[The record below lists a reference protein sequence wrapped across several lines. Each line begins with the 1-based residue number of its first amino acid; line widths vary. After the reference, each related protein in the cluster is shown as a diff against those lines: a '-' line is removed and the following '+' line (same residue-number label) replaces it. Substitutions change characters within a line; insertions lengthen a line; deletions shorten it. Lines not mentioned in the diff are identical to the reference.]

1 MPPSSLGG
9 RSRLMSGKGMETVVN
24 QSGNIV
30 GQTPS
35 FTPNLSKDGVHSTG
49 RDGGKG
55 TRGPPQSGTNRG
67 SVDFDAARFQCAQTP
82 RKLQFFKTKICPWYH
97 QGGCDRGLACQFA
110 HGLSE
115 LRECPDLRKTSLC
128 PNVKRGG
135 SCTIPGCHYAHRV
148 HELRA
153 TGQLY
158 KTALCVRWQMGRCNA
173 GSLCRHAHGKN
184 EMRNGRG
191 VPPPSGPG
199 DDSLPPLLVGS
210 RSPSL
215 PAGGRPRSR
224 TSAPVTFFQATRQR
238 ESQPHPFDQL
248 ETLGEPGVYVPCE
261 RPLTAQVG
269 GGHEAHSTSLLLSK
283 LNASN
288 SQSICPVLDAQR
300 GEGHFYEVDPLK
312 ELQIQMRRATRGGL
326 IPAKTTAKGSD
337 VLCDQ
342 SAAVFQLNSL
352 RKPGRNEG
360 ITSTSNGQEGPFGD
374 ILRDARSLPLEQ
386 SCGGAAAL
394 AVETLTGP
402 RVNGG
407 FARRPLLG
415 AAPEGT
421 LNRPQIVDQAIAAR
435 DRKLREIFSPLSV
448 VDLDPADPQ
457 TSWNGPLLHD
467 DFVASLHALS
477 SPEASGHGYPR
488 SVGIC
493 RRGSVSVGSGGNR
506 EGSRLPLSTMVS
518 LHACDLSSGRA
529 SGRPLEGTVPRCF
542 RKTSGPTATL
552 PSSREMNGEYSFI
565 DKLQC
570 WDSRNRMVAQD
581 SPFSCHTAS
590 LETGSGRPS
599 CSTPLAPGQPG
610 TQDTGSVTGSS
621 EHNADFSTSGC
632 PPDLLAMRRECR
644 RASSGA
650 STIDTT
656 PRSIDALSGLLCSL
670 SLRSYSPTINSGP
683 GCQALVGRRDTF
695 DASGESVVSGA
706 LNKLRTA
713 SSEDS
718 QDPTQERP
726 VDMLAVHGSIQG
738 SRPSVETCSDSHSIR
753 QLHDTDAALGHG
765 LITPIALTLSGVRGS
780 QFHVWGVQGSRQ
792 SELAGNGRREK
803 TRFVEKPDG
812 HSLQNANV
820 PDILPG
826 LESLCGWIDKDNSC
840 GLGVG
845 KSQQENLEES
855 GRGSDF
861 EKRCSDRKALDISDI
876 PWEGD
881 QDEQHLRHEALPEG
895 ASLCREGQALSF
907 GVTRASIVQCVTG
920 GPKSSVGSER
930 QAVGELTSQD
940 ESTVCWKLDGKN
952 RMGEENVCAG
962 VPVVRSGCIYT
973 PYDKGACPS
982 DRQRRAKD
990 ATVSGANLGFP
1001 AQERVVDE
1009 QHDTSELLSEIEA
1022 FRRTCCDSGASV
1034 STCCSRREPT
1044 DTPVGNAMKGEQ
1056 SDNSECR
1063 QPADNGHCSVLFSG
1077 PDLFRASWD
1086 LP

>member
-1 MPPSSLGG
+1 MPPSSVAG
-9 RSRLMSGKGMETVVN
+9 RSRLMSGKGMETLAN

-35 FTPNLSKDGVHSTG
+35 FTPNLVKDGVHSNG

-55 TRGPPQSGTNRG
+55 TRGPLHSGTNRG
-67 SVDFDAARFQCAQTP
+67 SVDSDAARFQCAQTP

-97 QGGCDRGLACQFA
+97 KGGCDRGLACQFA

-191 VPPPSGPG
+191 VPPLSGPG

-215 PAGGRPRSR
+215 PAGRRLRSR
-224 TSAPVTFFQATRQR
+224 TSAPVTFFQATRRRQ
-238 ESQPHPFDQL
+238 SQPFPFDQL

-261 RPLTAQVG
+261 RRLTAQIG

-283 LNASN
+283 LIASKA
-288 SQSICPVLDAQR
+288 QSVCPVLDAQR
-300 GEGHFYEVDPLK
+300 GEGHFNEVNPHK
-312 ELQIQMRRATRGGL
+312 ELQIQLRRATRGGVT
-326 IPAKTTAKGSD
+326 PAKMTAKDSD
-337 VLCDQ
+337 VLCGQ

-352 RKPGRNEG
+352 RRPGRNEG
-360 ITSTSNGQEGPFGD
+360 MASTSNGQEGPFGD
-374 ILRDARSLPLEQ
+374 ILREAKSLPLEQ
-386 SCGGAAAL
+386 SCGSAAAL
-394 AVETLTGP
+394 ALENLTVP

-407 FARRPLLG
+407 FERLPLLG
-415 AAPEGT
+415 AASEDT
-421 LNRPQIVDQAIAAR
+421 LNRPQIIDQAIVAR
-435 DRKLREIFSPLSV
+435 DRKLGEIFSPLSV
-448 VDLDPADPQ
+448 DLDPAELQ
-457 TSWNGPLLHD
+457 TSWNVPLLHD

-477 SPEASGHGYPR
+477 SRDASGHECPR
-488 SVGIC
+488 SAGIC
-493 RRGSVSVGSGGNR
+493 RRDSVSVGTGGNR
-506 EGSRLPLSTMVS
+506 EGSRLPPSTMVS
-518 LHACDLSSGRA
+518 LHARELGSGRA
-529 SGRPLEGTVPRCF
+529 SVRPLEGTVPRSF
-542 RKTSGPTATL
+542 RKTSGPTPTL
-552 PSSREMNGEYSFI
+552 PGSREIDGEYSFI

-570 WDSRNRMVAQD
+570 WESRNRMVAQD
-581 SPFSCHTAS
+581 NPFACHTAS

-599 CSTPLAPGQPG
+599 CNTPLASGQPG
-610 TQDTGSVTGSS
+610 TKDTGSVTGSS
-621 EHNADFSTSGC
+621 EHTADVSTSGY
-632 PPDLLAMRRECR
+632 PPDLLAMHRGCR

-670 SLRSYSPTINSGP
+670 SLSPYSPTINSGP
-683 GCQALVGRRDTF
+683 GCQTLVGRRDTF

-718 QDPTQERP
+718 HEPTRERP

-753 QLHDTDAALGHG
+753 QLHDIDAALGYG

-780 QFHVWGVQGSRQ
+780 QFHVWGVQGGRQ
-792 SELAGNGRREK
+792 SELRGNGRREK
-803 TRFVEKPDG
+803 TGFVENPDS
-812 HSLQNANV
+812 HSLQSVNV
-820 PDILPG
+820 PNISPG
-826 LESLCGWIDKDNSC
+826 LESVCGWIDKDNSC
-840 GLGVG
+840 GFGVG
-845 KSQQENLEES
+845 KSQQENLEET
-855 GRGSDF
+855 GRDSDF
-861 EKRCSDRKALDISDI
+861 EKGCSDRKALDISDVS
-876 PWEGD
+876 WEGD
-881 QDEQHLRHEALPEG
+881 PDVQYLRHEALPES
-895 ASLCREGQALSF
+895 ASLCKEGQALSI
-907 GVTRASIVQCVTG
+907 GVTRASVVQCVTG
-920 GPKSSVGSER
+920 APKSSVGSER
-930 QAVGELTSQD
+930 QAVGELNAQE
-940 ESTVCWKLDGKN
+940 ESTVCWKVDEKN
-952 RMGEENVCAG
+952 RMREENVCGG
-962 VPVVRSGCIYT
+962 VPAVRSGCIYT
-973 PYDKGACPS
+973 PYDMGSCPS
-982 DRQRRAKD
+982 GRQRRAKD
-990 ATVSGANLGFP
+990 EIVSGANLGFL

-1009 QHDTSELLSEIEA
+1009 HHDTSELLSEIEA

-1034 STCCSRREPT
+1034 STCCSRREPA
-1044 DTPVGNAMKGEQ
+1044 DTPVGNAVKGEQ
-1056 SDNSECR
+1056 SDNSGCR
-1063 QPADNGHCSVLFSG
+1063 VPADSGHCSVLFSG